1 MMWDEWYRD
10 DDDAPENEDTEQQQ
24 QQPEDQQDSYLKF
37 DFFSVLSKPKD
48 YYRILEV
55 DYDATDDAIRSNYIR
70 LALLCWTL
78 VMGRDSLDEL
88 VGTTSKNSASK
99 WHPDKQKDQDNATSR
114 FQEINEAY
122 QVLSDPIQRREYDK
136 NGMLDMYDYNIMEY
150 LNRYKGLILTCNGLG
165 IKHSICCCHRVG
177 MGGFGNVE
185 CRMQG

>member
-1 MMWDEWYRD
+1 MKASGIPKSTNMMWDEWYRD

-24 QQPEDQQDSYLKF
+24 QQQEDQQDSYLKF

-55 DYDATDDAIRSNYIR
+55 DYDAADDAIRSNYIR
-70 LALLCWTL
+70 LAL
-78 VMGRDSLDEL
+78 
-88 VGTTSKNSASK
+88 K

-165 IKHSICCCHRVG
+165 IKHSICSCHRIG

-185 CRMQG
+185 CRMQ